1 MSDDFSDIDGGHEP
15 LFAEYEDEYLADV
28 PALPPPLAI
37 LNSPPAGGAATLD
50 NGEDNGDLSF
60 MQRTNLFADEAAD
73 TSRNDQS
80 TAGPANKKRK
90 PLLIYNEGRLAGGVV
105 INVLTVNC

>member
-15 LFAEYEDEYLADV
+15 LFAEYEDEDLADV

-37 LNSPPAGGAATLD
+37 LNSPAGGGAALD
-50 NGEDNGDLSF
+50 NGEDNGNLSF
-60 MQRTNLFADEAAD
+60 TQQTNLFADEAAD

-80 TAGPANKKRK
+80 TTGPANKKRK

-105 INVLTVNC
+105 LW

>member
-15 LFAEYEDEYLADV
+15 LFAEYEDEDIGDV

-37 LNSPPAGGAATLD
+37 LNSPTGGAAALD
-50 NGEDNGDLSF
+50 NVGDNNELSF
-60 MQRTNLFADEAAD
+60 TQQTNLFADEAAD

-80 TAGPANKKRK
+80 TAGAATKKRK
-90 PLLIYNEGRLAGGVV
+90 PLLVYNEGRLAT
-105 INVLTVNC
+105 IDMA